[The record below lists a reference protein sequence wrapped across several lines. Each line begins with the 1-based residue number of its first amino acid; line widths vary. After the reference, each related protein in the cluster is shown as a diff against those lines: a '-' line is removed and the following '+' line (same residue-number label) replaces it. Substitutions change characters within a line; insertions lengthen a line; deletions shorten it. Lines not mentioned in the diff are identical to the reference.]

1 MSPKKQKIDKA
12 RLAAAKVIHAVAF
25 ENAFSNESAAFH
37 LSSLGSDTRDKSFAS
52 ALIYGTLSYLP
63 LIDYYI
69 AQASSRPLESLD
81 PSVLTVLRM
90 GTWQLYFSYHVP
102 PRAAVDE
109 SVKLVRFLSGERAT
123 GFVNAIM
130 RKLTRQKPELPAD
143 ERQALELGLTQEL
156 FEMLMRW
163 YGEEHA
169 ISIGQNSLQSPA
181 YVPIRMNRMKTDE
194 FNRWADSE
202 EAKTLRLRKL
212 VWPDCAYG
220 LEPGGTDVTQLR
232 AYRDGLFSLQSQS
245 AMLVGALSGVEPDD
259 RVLDLCAAPGG
270 KLSHVAEL
278 KGNVLGLVA
287 CDQSE
292 ERLLS
297 LIEMMERLGFG
308 EIERHCLDATVH
320 RDVFD
325 DLFDL
330 VLCDVPCTGLG
341 LLQRRPEIRSRV
353 TSETVE
359 RLLPIQRAILANGS
373 KAVVSGGLLMYSTC
387 TINPEENEEQV
398 RAFLDSDEGVAFE
411 LVHLDIGSV
420 GNDSE
425 NHSACG
431 VQQMPES
438 LLHVQ
443 LPGTLLLLPHVCH
456 SDGFF
461 IALMRRT
468 R

>member
-1 MSPKKQKIDKA
+1 VSPKKQKVDKA
-12 RLAAAKVIHAVAF
+12 RLAAAKVIQAVTF

-37 LSSLGSDTRDKSFAS
+37 LSSLGSDARDKSFAS

-63 LIDYYI
+63 LIDCYV
-69 AQASSRPLESLD
+69 AQASSRPLEALD
-81 PSVLTVLRM
+81 PSVLTALRM
-90 GTWQLYFSYHVP
+90 GVWQLYFSYHVP

-130 RKLTRQKPELPAD
+130 RKLTRRKPELPAD

-156 FEMLMRW
+156 FAMLTRW

-169 ISIGQNSLQSPA
+169 IAIGQNSLQSPA
-181 YVPIRMNRMKTDE
+181 YVSIRMNRMKADE

-202 EAKTLRLRKL
+202 ETEALCLRKL
-212 VWPDCAYG
+212 TWPDCAYG
-220 LEPGGTDVTQLR
+220 LEPGGTDVTQLQ

-278 KGNVLGLVA
+278 KGNIRGIVA

-292 ERLLS
+292 DRLLS

-308 EIERHCLDATVH
+308 AVDRYCIDATVH
-320 RDVFD
+320 RDEFD
-325 DLFDL
+325 DSFEL

-341 LLQRRPEIRSRV
+341 LLQKRPEIRSRV

-359 RLLPIQRAILANGS
+359 RLLPIQRAILTNGS
-373 KAVVSGGLLMYSTC
+373 KAVVAGGLLMYSTC

-398 RAFLDSDEGVAFE
+398 RAFLDSNEGEAFE
-411 LVHLDIGSV
+411 LIHLDIDRIGAYSD
-420 GNDSE
+420 NCPTSE
-425 NHSACG
+425 
-431 VQQMPES
+431 QKIPES
-438 LLHVQ
+438 PLQ
-443 LPGTLLLLPHVCH
+443 ARLPGTLLLLPHMCH

>member
-1 MSPKKQKIDKA
+1 M
-12 RLAAAKVIHAVAF
+12 
-25 ENAFSNESAAFH
+25 
-37 LSSLGSDTRDKSFAS
+37 
-52 ALIYGTLSYLP
+52 
-63 LIDYYI
+63 
-69 AQASSRPLESLD
+69 
-81 PSVLTVLRM
+81 
-90 GTWQLYFSYHVP
+90 
-102 PRAAVDE
+102 
-109 SVKLVRFLSGERAT
+109 
-123 GFVNAIM
+123 
-130 RKLTRQKPELPAD
+130 
-143 ERQALELGLTQEL
+143 
-156 FEMLMRW
+156 
-163 YGEEHA
+163 
-169 ISIGQNSLQSPA
+169 
-181 YVPIRMNRMKTDE
+181 
-194 FNRWADSE
+194 
-202 EAKTLRLRKL
+202 
-212 VWPDCAYG
+212 
-220 LEPGGTDVTQLR
+220 
-232 AYRDGLFSLQSQS
+232 
-245 AMLVGALSGVEPDD
+245 
-259 RVLDLCAAPGG
+259 LDLCAAPGG

-398 RAFLDSDEGVAFE
+398 KAFLDSDEGVAFE
-411 LVHLDIGSV
+411 LVHLDMGSV

-438 LLHVQ
+438 LLHAQ